1 MKLLLSIPFT
11 TADPAV
17 YILSGA
23 IPVEA
28 KIDNRALTLFGN
40 ISRLTSSSIEK
51 RIAHRQLNVK
61 GQMSNSG
68 SWHSGNIVSSMILP
82 QPLDILNDPP
92 GKEKRKR
99 IVNKQV
105 KDYRTNRLS
114 HQPTL

>member
-1 MKLLLSIPFT
+1 MKLLLSPVT

-17 YILSGA
+17 YIISGA

-61 GQMSNSG
+61 GQMSNSQFVALWEHCFKYD
-68 SWHSGNIVSSMILP
+68 S
-82 QPLDILNDPP
+82 
-92 GKEKRKR
+92 
-99 IVNKQV
+99 
-105 KDYRTNRLS
+105 T
-114 HQPTL
+114 PTTGYPK